1 MIGEE
6 GVKIRFYKK
15 GNKQKVKVIGKIL
28 RESYLMY

>member
-28 RESYLMY
+28 SGSHI